1 MKKLF
6 PLLLFS
12 ILIGLGC
19 KSKSTTID
27 PEQVNALAK
36 SLESN
41 ELKIE
46 FDFALPLVTNSIAQ
60 LGNAQLFPYGS
71 NASRISLNGSNA
83 TMRIAKDSVEAHL
96 PYFGERQIVTTPN
109 PSNAGIQFNGPAND
123 LKVNQNLD
131 KGMVLV
137 TFDINNSTE
146 NFQIDLELFPN
157 KRAML
162 HIFSTHRRRISYQG
176 SIK

>member
-6 PLLLFS
+6 PLLFFS

-19 KSKSTTID
+19 KTNSRTVD
-27 PEQVNALAK
+27 PEQVQALAN

-41 ELKIE
+41 PLKIE
-46 FDFALPLVTNSIAQ
+46 FDFALPLVTTSMAQ

-83 TMRIAKDSVEAHL
+83 TMVISKDSVEAHL
-96 PYFGERQIVTTPN
+96 PYYGERQIVTTTN
-109 PSNAGIQFNGPAND
+109 PSNAGIQFNGVPNNF
-123 LKVNQNLD
+123 KVNQNLD

-137 TFDINNSTE
+137 TFDINNATE

-162 HIFSTHRRRISYQG
+162 HVFSTHRRRISYQG
-176 SIK
+176 NIE